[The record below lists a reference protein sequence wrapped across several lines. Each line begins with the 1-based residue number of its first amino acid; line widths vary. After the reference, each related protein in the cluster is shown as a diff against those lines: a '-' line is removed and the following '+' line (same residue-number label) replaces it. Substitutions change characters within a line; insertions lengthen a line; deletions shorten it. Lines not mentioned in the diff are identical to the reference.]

1 MRGRL
6 FFSLIACFAVL
17 SFSPASRGQ
26 ASGNFS
32 GAVLDTSGGAISG
45 ATVTATSQGTGVSRQ
60 TKTDD
65 AGHYLFPLLPI
76 GIYTVRVEFQGF
88 RPGET
93 KDLRLQVDE
102 AREVNFTLSPSTVS
116 SQIEVSAAAVAVETT
131 NPSLGQVITSE
142 QVTQLPLNGRDFVQL
157 ATLTP
162 GTTQETNNNSFFNG
176 APSSEVSARGS
187 FSLSV
192 GGSRPNSTDWLLDG
206 NDNNELTAGGIAILS
221 SIDSIQEFKVL
232 TYNYSAEYGTR
243 GGPTVLVTTKSGAND
258 FHGSLFEFLRNK
270 SLDAKSFFAILPEK
284 FNLNQFGGSV
294 GGPIRKNKTFF
305 FIDGEQKYQRK
316 GITFTGLVPS
326 LAERTGDFS
335 KDPFGNVVAL
345 PTPDPTTP
353 GAGILPAGGI
363 YNPNMGRLNAAGAS
377 SDPTAAVNLYFQCDG
392 AGNPTNLNANGSQ
405 VPGTPCYKI
414 PAGLINPV
422 AKQMI
427 NLFPLPTPG
436 LANNG
441 SYNFVNEPVREL
453 NETKFDIRLDHNF
466 TVSDT
471 VFARFSYDQ
480 AFSAVPGGANPPSF
494 AEANP
499 FGSSQGIINHG
510 RNIALSETHIFS
522 PTTVNQ
528 VSGGYN
534 RIFNYITSQG
544 YRSCQSQVFQ
554 IPGANLNCNA
564 SNNCVA
570 PFISC
575 GLTSTQ
581 FSGGYWSL
589 GDRGFA
595 PFIGGTNVYSIND
608 TLDLIRGKH
617 DIKVGMG
624 IRANQLNVQ
633 TEGFQDG
640 YWIITG
646 LWTNNP
652 VSDFL
657 QGLPSL
663 AIHDQ
668 TFKGTTTGRRWK
680 IFRPFVQDDWR
691 ITRNLTLNLG
701 FAWNFT
707 TPTSEVDNRQADFNP
722 ATGQWLTPGV
732 NTGSWAGIQL
742 DKRAVEPRIGLAWKP
757 FGKDNT
763 AVRAGYSIYHDS
775 SWNQGAQGLWQNPST
790 YAESDFFGFGGNCTF
805 ANAACAQAPYNLT
818 PSAQPFS
825 STPLSGSA
833 QSGFF
838 IYSAAPPQDSFTG
851 TILAQNTN
859 FKLGTVQQFNVNVE
873 HELPGQIVLTAGY
886 AGSRSDHI
894 LIYGNNLN
902 ITSPVACGKVPGYT
916 LGCGPGGTFISQP
929 AQFSNFPFS
938 TIANVTDE
946 GIAHYNGLQVKAETK
961 GSHYGLYAIISYT
974 YSRTYDN
981 GLTDGLG
988 SSIGAT
994 YYPLP
999 GWRKLDWALSQIN
1012 LNNNFTASVIY
1023 DLPVG
1028 KGKHFGHDWSGPA
1041 NVILGNWQVTLIEK
1055 ITSGFPVFVVN
1066 SVNGIN
1072 FDGTTF
1078 GAGVNFQ
1085 NNGNSFI
1092 RPDLVGDPNKAG
1104 PVAANPGC
1112 TAPAKVHTVT
1122 NWFNPCAFAFP
1133 ADGELGNASRTPVN
1147 GPNFVNSDFS
1157 LIKQFNLPWEHVGL
1171 NFRAEFFN
1179 LFNHPQLA
1187 LPVPGSGYADI
1198 ASGSGFG
1205 AVSSSVNNPRV
1216 LQFGLKL
1223 TF

>member
-1 MRGRL
+1 L
-6 FFSLIACFAVL
+6 FISLVACFAVL
-17 SFSPASRGQ
+17 CFSPASHGQ
-26 ASGNFS
+26 ATGSFS
-32 GAVLDTSGGAISG
+32 GAILDTSGGAISG
-45 ATVTATSQGTGVSRQ
+45 ASVTATSQGTGVSRQ

-102 AREVNFTLSPSTVS
+102 AREVDFTLSPSTVS

-131 NPSLGQVITSE
+131 NPSLGQVITAE

-162 GTTQETNNNSFFNG
+162 GTTQETNNLSFFNG

-243 GGPTVLVTTKSGAND
+243 GGPTVLVTTKSGSND
-258 FHGSLFEFLRNK
+258 FHGSLFEFLRNT
-270 SLDAKSFFAILPEK
+270 SLDAKSYFAILPEK
-284 FNLNQFGGSV
+284 FNLNQFGGSL
-294 GGPIRKNKTFF
+294 GGAIRKNKTFF

-326 LAERTGDFS
+326 VDERNGDFS
-335 KDPFGNVVAL
+335 KDPFGNPIGP
-345 PTPDPTTP
+345 PTPDPNIP
-353 GAGILPAGGI
+353 GNWDLPSGAV
-363 YNPNMGRLNAAGAS
+363 YNPNMGSLNGAGAS
-377 SDPTAAVNLYFQCDG
+377 SNPSAAANIYFQCD
-392 AGNPTNLNANGSQ
+392 ANGNPLPVNADGSQ
-405 VPGTPCYKI
+405 AAGTVCYKI
-414 PAGLINPV
+414 PSGLINPI

-427 NLFPLPTPG
+427 GLFPLPTPG

-441 SYNFVNEPVREL
+441 SYNFVNEPIREL
-453 NETKFDIRLDHNF
+453 DETKFDIRLDHNF
-466 TVSDT
+466 TVSDS

-499 FGSSQGIINHG
+499 FGSTQGIINHG

-528 VSGGYN
+528 ISGGYN
-534 RIFNYITSQG
+534 RIFDYITSQG
-544 YRSCQSQVFQ
+544 NRSCQSQIFQ

-564 SNNCVA
+564 SNDCVA
-570 PFISC
+570 PYISC
-575 GLTSTQ
+575 GLASTQ
-581 FSGGYWSL
+581 FDGGYWSL

-624 IRANQLNVQ
+624 IRANQMNTQ

-646 LWTNNP
+646 LWTNDA
-652 VSDFL
+652 VADFL
-657 QGLPSL
+657 LGLPSL

-668 TFKGTTTGRRWK
+668 TFGGTTTGRRWK

-691 ITRNLTLNLG
+691 ITRTLTLNLG
-701 FAWNFT
+701 FAWNLT
-707 TPTSEVDNRQADFNP
+707 TPTSEADNRQTDFNP
-722 ATGQWLTPGV
+722 ATGDFLIPGQ
-732 NTGSWAGIQL
+732 NTGKWVGIQF
-742 DKRAVEPRIGLAWKP
+742 DKTALEPRIGLAWKP

-763 AVRAGYSIYHDS
+763 AIRAGYAIFHDS
-775 SWNQGAQGLWQNPST
+775 SWNQGAQGLWQNPPY
-790 YAESDFFGFGGNCTF
+790 YAESDAFAFGGSCTF
-805 ANAACAQAPYNLT
+805 VTAACHTVYGIPMPYG
-818 PSAQPFS
+818 
-825 STPLSGSA
+825 STISLSD
-833 QSGFF
+833 GFQTF
-838 IYSAAPPQDSFTG
+838 NAPPNPADFTG
-851 TILAQNTN
+851 TIIAQNTN
-859 FKLGTVQQFNVNVE
+859 FKLGTVQQFNINVE
-873 HELPGQIVLTAGY
+873 RQLPGQIVLTAGY

-894 LIYGNNLN
+894 LFYGNNLN
-902 ITSPVACGKVPGYT
+902 VSTPLACGTPGYT
-916 LGCGPGGTFISQP
+916 LGCGPGGAPIGIPYT
-929 AQFSNFPFS
+929 AFPYS
-938 TIANVTDE
+938 TIANATDQ
-946 GIAHYNGLQVKAETK
+946 GNAHYNGLQIKAETK
-961 GSHYGLYAIISYT
+961 GSRYGIYALVSYT

-999 GWRKLDWALSQIN
+999 GWQKLDWALSQIN
-1012 LNNNFTASVIY
+1012 LNNNFSGSIIY
-1023 DLPVG
+1023 DLPFG
-1028 KGKHFGHDWSGPA
+1028 KGKHFGHDWSGPVNA
-1041 NVILGNWQVTLIEK
+1041 ILGNWQFTLIEK

-1066 SVNGIN
+1066 SDNV
-1072 FDGTTF
+1072 T
-1078 GAGVNFQ
+1078 GVNFQ
-1085 NNGNSFI
+1085 NNGNSFN
-1092 RPDLVGDPNKAG
+1092 RPDLVGDPNKG
-1104 PVAANPGC
+1104 GDVASNPGC
-1112 TAPAKVHTVT
+1112 TAPAQVHTVA

-1133 ADGELGNASRTPVN
+1133 AAGELGNASRTPVN
-1147 GPNFVNSDFS
+1147 GPGFVNSDFS
-1157 LIKQFNLPWEHVGL
+1157 AIKQIILPWEHVGL

-1179 LFNHPQLA
+1179 LFNHPQFA

-1205 AVSSSVNNPRV
+1205 AVSSTVNNPRV
-1216 LQFGLKL
+1216 MQFGLKL